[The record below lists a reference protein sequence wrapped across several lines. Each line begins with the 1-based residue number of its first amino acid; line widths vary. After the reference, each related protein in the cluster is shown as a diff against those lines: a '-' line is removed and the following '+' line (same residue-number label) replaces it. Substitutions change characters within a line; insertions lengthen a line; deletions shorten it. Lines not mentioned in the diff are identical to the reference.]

1 MTIKVYQSGT
11 SLLEQ
16 IGKDKTVCTVV
27 DIYTVTNSSGEVVE
41 YKCIAEQ
48 PFLSQKIRFETPF
61 TTVIK
66 NKQN

>member
-1 MTIKVYQSGT
+1 MTIKGVS
-11 SLLEQ
+11 
-16 IGKDKTVCTVV
+16 IGDKFTRANWKDKTVCTVV